1 MTISAAMQE
10 IDNMDGTTSASQDRE
25 RWALGLSFAF

>member
-1 MTISAAMQE
+1 MTISAAMQDAE
-10 IDNMDGTTSASQDRE
+10 NIDGTTTVTEDRE

>member
-1 MTISAAMQE
+1 MTLSANTFE
-10 IDNMDGTTSASQDRE
+10 TTGNGNSATAKTE